1 MSLEIKINN
10 DLKQAMLAKDTRKL
24 AALRAIKAALLL
36 EKTGKDVD
44 SLEIPDTVELKL
56 LQKLVKQRRE
66 SAGIYVQQNRPD
78 LAEEEN
84 FQAEIIEAY
93 LPKQMSEDELKAMIE
108 EVIRET
114 GASSI
119 KDMGKVMGLASKKAA
134 GKADNQTISKIVKDL
149 LGV

>member
-1 MSLEIKINN
+1 MSLEVKINN

-36 EKTGKDVD
+36 EKTGKDVN

-66 SAGIYVQQNRPD
+66 SAGIYTEQNRPE

-119 KDMGKVMGLASKKAA
+119 KDMGKVMGIASKKAA
-134 GKADNQTISKIVKDL
+134 GQADNQTISKIVKSL